1 MLIKKRA
8 IKNKIKFR
16 RYKDYNNTKS
26 ICEVSGCKNYY
37 SMSSHICN
45 LCNEIFFATKRELS
59 SRIYYAKIKYF
70 YIYDSQEI

>member
-1 MLIKKRA
+1 MIVKKRA

-37 SMSSHICN
+37 SMSSYICN
-45 LCNEIFFATKRELS
+45 LCNEIFFATKRELNG
-59 SRIYYAKIKYF
+59 RIYYAKIKYF
-70 YIYDSQEI
+70 YIYDGQEI